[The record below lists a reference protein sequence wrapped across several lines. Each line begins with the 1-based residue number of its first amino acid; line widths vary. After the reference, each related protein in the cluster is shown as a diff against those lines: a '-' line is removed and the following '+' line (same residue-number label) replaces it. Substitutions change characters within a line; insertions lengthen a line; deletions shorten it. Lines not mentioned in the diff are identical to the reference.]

1 MVSAGDEFR
10 PGRDGSL
17 LEMLEVKGKAFYKS
31 CLALQKTI
39 AIFDKVEAAQPTS
52 LIRAEPG
59 QCALTAF
66 I

>member
-1 MVSAGDEFR
+1 
-10 PGRDGSL
+10 
-17 LEMLEVKGKAFYKS
+17 MLEVKGKAFYKS